1 MSHSV
6 VNSGLKKITSAG
18 NLVAGDLL
26 TMIQAD
32 RRDSC
37 SVRVGYYHGDEKIR
51 GGLD

>member
-6 VNSGLKKITSAG
+6 VNSGLKKITSVG

-26 TMIQAD
+26 AMIQAD

-37 SVRVGYYHGDEKIR
+37 SVWVGYYHGDEKIR